1 MFIEL
6 TRMSNKPEFVNV
18 NDIVV
23 ISDSNQGGSTIK
35 FRNFRDFV
43 LYQEPYEDV
52 VVMIREGLK

>member
-18 NDIVV
+18 NDIV
-23 ISDSNQGGSTIK
+23 ILSDSNQGGSTIK
-35 FRNFRDFV
+35 FRNFRDFI

-52 VVMIREGLK
+52 VTKLRMAIE